1 MPSSAA
7 ALVGR
12 RVAALRH
19 GAALSL
25 AELARRSGVARATL
39 TQLEAG
45 EGNPT
50 LETLY
55 ALADALGVPL
65 GDLIAE
71 PAPPA
76 VHVVRGADVPVVTGA
91 SLTGRL
97 LERIDLGR
105 HVVDLSTLVFAA
117 GRTREAGPHPEGT
130 REHVVVTAGR
140 ARVGPAGAP
149 VDLGPGD
156 LAVFD
161 AAVPHVYAA
170 LDGQPAAATL
180 LIVSPRA

>member
-1 MPSSAA
+1 MPSPTS
-7 ALVGR
+7 LVGA
-12 RVAALRH
+12 RVAALRR
-19 GAALSL
+19 AANLSL

-55 ALADALGVPL
+55 ALADALGAPL

-76 VHVVRGADVPVVTGA
+76 VVVVRAGDAPALFGETIG
-91 SLTGRL
+91 GHL
-97 LERIDLGR
+97 LERIELGR
-105 HVVDLSTLVFAA
+105 HVVDLFALQMPA
-117 GRTREAGPHPEGT
+117 RRTRTAGAHPEGT
-130 REHVVVTAGR
+130 REHLLVTRGR
-140 ARVGPAGAP
+140 ARVGPRDAP
-149 VDLGPGD
+149 VELGPGD

-161 AAVPHVYAA
+161 AAVPHLYAA
-170 LDGQPAAATL
+170 LDDQPAEATL